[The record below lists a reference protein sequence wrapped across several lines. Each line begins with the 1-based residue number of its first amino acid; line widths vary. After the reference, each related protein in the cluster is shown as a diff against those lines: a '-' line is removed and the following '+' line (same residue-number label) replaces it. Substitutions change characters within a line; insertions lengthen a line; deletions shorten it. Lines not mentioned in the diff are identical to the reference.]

1 MDKRLQ
7 QLREEYKN
15 VQIPTELDIIVEKA
29 LQQEPKKKR
38 IVMWPTSAAIAAA
51 ILFTALVNINPDAA
65 QAMSKIPVIGKIVKA
80 ITFIEIKEEKDQS
93 SIDVKTPAL
102 SGLSNKELENSIN
115 QKYLKESQQLY
126 KAFIQSTSQNKKG
139 HLSIYSDYETVTDT
153 PDLLSIRRNIETTQA
168 SSYTQSRYITIDKKN
183 DILLTLKSLFKD
195 ERYIKVISQNIKE
208 QMKQQMKE
216 DPNKIYWLTDEDAE
230 PFKTILPDQTFYIT
244 EDHKLVI
251 SFDEYEVAPGYMGV
265 TEFTIPTRVI
275 SNLLVGERYIR

>member
-15 VQIPTELDIIVEKA
+15 VQIPKELDIIVEKA

-115 QKYLKESQQLY
+115 EKYLKESQQLY
-126 KAFIQSTSQNKKG
+126 KEFIQSTSKNKKG
-139 HLSIYSDYETVTDT
+139 ISASTVITRRSQTRQIYS
-153 PDLLSIRRNIETTQA
+153 LSGA
-168 SSYTQSRYITIDKKN
+168 
-183 DILLTLKSLFKD
+183 ILKQHKHLPTHKAVILQLTK
-195 ERYIKVISQNIKE
+195 RMI
-208 QMKQQMKE
+208 
-216 DPNKIYWLTDEDAE
+216 
-230 PFKTILPDQTFYIT
+230 FYL
-244 EDHKLVI
+244 H
-251 SFDEYEVAPGYMGV
+251 
-265 TEFTIPTRVI
+265 
-275 SNLLVGERYIR
+275 

>member
-7 QLREEYKN
+7 QLKEEYKN
-15 VQIPTELDIIVEKA
+15 VPIPKELDVIVEKA
-29 LQQEPKKKR
+29 LQQEPKKKK

-65 QAMSKIPVIGKIVKA
+65 HAMSKIPVIGKIVKA

-115 QKYLKESQQLY
+115 EKYLKESQQLY
-126 KAFIQSTSQNKKG
+126 KEFIQSTSKNKKG

-244 EDHKLVI
+244 EDHKLMI

-265 TEFTIPTRVI
+265 TEFKIPTSVI

>member
-15 VQIPTELDIIVEKA
+15 VPIPKELDIIVEKA

-115 QKYLKESQQLY
+115 EKYLKESQQLY
-126 KAFIQSTSQNKKG
+126 KEFIQSTSKNKKG

-153 PDLLSIRRNIETTQA
+153 PDLLFRRNIEKTQA
-168 SSYTQSRYITIDKKN
+168 SSYPQSRYITIDKKN
-183 DILLTLKSLFKD
+183 DILLTLKMSAILKSS
-195 ERYIKVISQNIKE
+195 V
-208 QMKQQMKE
+208 
-216 DPNKIYWLTDEDAE
+216 KILES
-230 PFKTILPDQTFYIT
+230 K
-244 EDHKLVI
+244 
-251 SFDEYEVAPGYMGV
+251 
-265 TEFTIPTRVI
+265 
-275 SNLLVGERYIR
+275 

>member
-15 VQIPTELDIIVEKA
+15 VQIPKELDIIVEKA

-115 QKYLKESQQLY
+115 EKYLKESQQLY
-126 KAFIQSTSQNKKG
+126 KEFIQSTSKNKKG

-183 DILLTLKSLFKD
+183 DILLTLKS
-195 ERYIKVISQNIKE
+195 
-208 QMKQQMKE
+208 
-216 DPNKIYWLTDEDAE
+216 
-230 PFKTILPDQTFYIT
+230 
-244 EDHKLVI
+244 
-251 SFDEYEVAPGYMGV
+251 
-265 TEFTIPTRVI
+265 
-275 SNLLVGERYIR
+275 

>member
-80 ITFIEIKEEKDQS
+80 ITFIEIKEEKDES

-126 KAFIQSTSQNKKG
+126 KEFIQSTSQNKKG

-195 ERYIKVISQNIKE
+195 
-208 QMKQQMKE
+208 
-216 DPNKIYWLTDEDAE
+216 
-230 PFKTILPDQTFYIT
+230 
-244 EDHKLVI
+244 
-251 SFDEYEVAPGYMGV
+251 
-265 TEFTIPTRVI
+265 
-275 SNLLVGERYIR
+275 